1 MGPGEMN
8 MGEKLVGLGFGIAF
22 GFVLGWAQLSDPAVI
37 HRMLRLQGWDVLLL
51 MGAAMATAAIGVRV
65 LRGAAARTLL
75 DRAPVAW
82 NVTPPERKHVVGS
95 ILFGLGWSVA
105 CTCPGPLAVQLGRGQ
120 FAALFT
126 AAGLIG
132 GIALA
137 EWIRRQ
143 PAPAAAPGSEV
154 AGL

>member
-1 MGPGEMN
+1 MGD
-8 MGEKLVGLGFGIAF
+8 KLIGLGFGIAF
-22 GFVLGWAQLSDPAVI
+22 GFVLGWAQLSDPTVI
-37 HRMLRLQGWDVLLL
+37 HRMLRLQEWDVFLL

-65 LRGAAARTLL
+65 LRALSARTLL

-82 NVTPPERKHVVGS
+82 SVTSPQRKHIVGS
-95 ILFGLGWSVA
+95 VLFGLGWSVA

-132 GIALA
+132 NIALA

-143 PAPAAAPGSEV
+143 PAPSVTPRSEV